1 MAESIDMLSPH
12 LRIAAAQIAP
22 VWLDRAATLDKVL
35 ARLHEAADASV
46 DLIAFGEALVPGYP
60 FWIEHT
66 DGARFNAPIQK
77 ALHALYLDQAV
88 SIESGHLD
96 AVCAAAADRGIT
108 VILGCIER
116 PADRGGHSVFASL
129 VYIDATGVI
138 RHVHRKLMPTYE
150 ERLSWAAGDGHG
162 LRTHP
167 LGAFTVGALN
177 CWENWMPLA
186 RTALYAQG
194 EDVHIALWP
203 GNAYNTAD
211 ITRFIAR
218 EGRSYVMSV
227 SSVLRR
233 AELPESLPH
242 YDVLM
247 ASLPE
252 VMANGGSCIA
262 SPDGTWLREPVLH
275 DECLVIADID
285 HARVRE
291 ERQNFDATGHY
302 GRHAAI
308 QLAVV
313 SSQPTIPRSRAHAG
327 SAARTRRRAR
337 GPSIHDRAV
346 ASDEAVAFKLFH

>member
-1 MAESIDMLSPH
+1 MAESIDMFSPH
-12 LRIAAAQIAP
+12 LRIAAAQISP

-35 ARLHEAADASV
+35 ARLHEAADTSV

-77 ALHALYLDQAV
+77 ALHALYLEQAV

-96 AVCAAAADRGIT
+96 TVCAAAADRGIT

-162 LRTHP
+162 LRTQP

-194 EDVHIALWP
+194 EDLHIALWP
-203 GNAYNTAD
+203 GNVYNTAD
-211 ITRFIAR
+211 ITRFSAR

-233 AELPESLPH
+233 ADIPESLPH

-247 ASLPE
+247 ASLPD

-262 SPDGTWLREPVLH
+262 SPDGVWLREPVLH

-302 GRHAAI
+302 GRPDVL
-308 QLAVV
+308 QLTVD
-313 SSQPTIPRSRAHAG
+313 
-327 SAARTRRRAR
+327 RTRQTTATFR
-337 GPSIHDRAV
+337 
-346 ASDEAVAFKLFH
+346 DEQ